1 MYYLIR
7 HDEGKTRPR
16 KAFFQLFAV
25 LLIAG
30 LLFSCSS
37 KSSSSATTPTA
48 TFAGELVGST
58 EAGTLDV
65 TGLTAA
71 VERLGLTGVI
81 VRSGATCYKLTY
93 GTPDVSGNIINASGL
108 VCLPSAGTGN
118 RPVIS
123 YQHSTIFQD
132 SEAPSSFITSGEAAL
147 GAVFAGLG
155 YIAVLPDYVGYG
167 DSTALLHPYVHAATL
182 ASATVNM
189 NRAARTFLALP
200 NINMA
205 RNGQLFLTGYS
216 EGGYATLA
224 TQRLMQ
230 QSLALEFPVTAS
242 EPGAGPYDL
251 TNTTR
256 TILELVN
263 QPQPGFAGFYFKA
276 YDTIYNTPSQITRY
290 FSTTYAGV
298 VNTHF
303 DGGFSRSQVRDALG
317 GAGVAT
323 TSLFNP
329 TFLTSYLGTATGE
342 TALKAHI
349 AENDIYDWAPEAPT
363 RLFHSV
369 DDDTVPYANTTKAKE
384 TMDLRSAPS
393 VTVVNCITV
402 GVPADHT
409 NCARPFAA
417 DMIIFFNSLATD
429 L

>member
-1 MYYLIR
+1 MRYLIR
-7 HDEGKTRPR
+7 HDEGKIRPR
-16 KAFFQLFAV
+16 EAFFQLFAV

-37 KSSSSATTPTA
+37 GSSSSTTTPTA
-48 TFAGELVGST
+48 TTAGELVGST
-58 EAGTLDV
+58 EAGVLDV

-71 VERLGLTGVI
+71 VVSLGLTGVT

-108 VCLPSAGTGN
+108 VCLPSAGTGS

-123 YQHSTIFQD
+123 YQHGTIFQD

-155 YIAVLPDYVGYG
+155 YIAVLPDYIGYG

-189 NRAARTFLALP
+189 NRAARTFLASP

-205 RNGQLFLTGYS
+205 RNGQFFLTGYS

-224 TQRLMQ
+224 TQRLME
-230 QSLALEFPVTAS
+230 QSLTQEFPVTAS
-242 EPGAGPYDL
+242 EAGAGPYDMS
-251 TNTTR
+251 TT
-256 TILELVN
+256 TLAILSSPT
-263 QPQPGFAGFYFKA
+263 QSQPGFAGFFFKA

-290 FSTTYAGV
+290 FSATFAGV

-303 DGGFSRSQVRDALG
+303 DGGFNRSQIRDALG
-317 GAGVAT
+317 GTGVVT
-323 TSLFNP
+323 TALFDP
-329 TFLTSYLGTATGE
+329 AFLTSYRGTGE
-342 TALKAHI
+342 IALKARI
-349 AENDIYDWAPEAPT
+349 AENDIYDWAPQVPT
-363 RLFHSV
+363 RLFHSQT
-369 DDDTVPYANTTKAKE
+369 DDTVPYANTTAAKAA
-384 TMDLRSAPS
+384 MDLRSAPS
-393 VTVVNCITV
+393 VTVVNCITIA
-402 GVPADHT
+402 VPADHT

-417 DMIIFFNSLATD
+417 DMITFFSTLATG